1 MQISVYPNTWTCI
14 SPSVREEKEGGKG
27 GRGIEGEEQKEGRK
41 RGREWKRES
50 EQETGRREGEREV
63 GRKKY
68 GRQEGEGSERGQE
81 RRGREGGREGREEE
95 GREGWRKREKEGRKR
110 GRRKKGRKGKNV
122 TGASLFGNETSPNLT
137 QSRNTSG
144 TQSCLFK
151 VFLTLTA
158 FFLSGNS
165 SSMWLKSYRLSKRR
179 LPREEKDRN
188 VLFAHTPQNIYI
200 HPKPVCFS
208 KLSRAGSLQC

>member
-1 MQISVYPNTWTCI
+1 M
-14 SPSVREEKEGGKG
+14 REEKEGGKG
-27 GRGIEGEEQKEGRK
+27 GRGERGRERQGQKGGRK

-50 EQETGRREGEREV
+50 AQETGKEGDRKGGRKREEWKEGGRKGEREDE
-63 GRKKY
+63 KDK
-68 GRQEGEGSERGQE
+68 
-81 RRGREGGREGREEE
+81 EGGREGGREEE
-95 GREGWRKREKEGRKR
+95 GREGWRKKGGRK
-110 GRRKKGRKGKNV
+110 GGKRKKWRKGKNV
-122 TGASLFGNETSPNLT
+122 TSASPFGNKTSPNLT
-137 QSRNTSG
+137 ESRNTSG

-151 VFLTLTA
+151 VFLTLIA

-165 SSMWLKSYRLSKRR
+165 SSMQLKSYRLSKRR

-188 VLFAHTPQNIYI
+188 VLFAYTPQNIYI

>member
-1 MQISVYPNTWTCI
+1 MNLYKLISERGKGRRGW
-14 SPSVREEKEGGKG
+14 REGGER
-27 GRGIEGEEQKEGRK
+27 GREREEQKEGRK

-50 EQETGRREGEREV
+50 KRQGRRERGREGEREKWKE
-63 GRKKY
+63 GRRK
-68 GRQEGEGSERGQE
+68 GEGTRKT
-81 RRGREGGREGREEE
+81 RREGGREGRKGERRKEERDGE
-95 GREGWRKREKEGRKR
+95 REKE
-110 GRRKKGRKGKNV
+110 RRKKKGGKRKKRRKGKNV
-122 TGASLFGNETSPNLT
+122 TSASSFGNETSPNLT
-137 QSRNTSG
+137 ESRNTSG
-144 TQSCLFK
+144 TQACLFK

-165 SSMWLKSYRLSKRR
+165 SSMRLKSYRLSKRR

-188 VLFAHTPQNIYI
+188 VLFAYTPKNIYI